1 MGCRQ
6 VTFLTNSNVDYSV
19 VDYTRVVPVATPT
32 STRRVNHNSFL
43 IRGYLHVLRRTRFFL
58 LDLARVQV
66 LPSAAT
72 SREEPRN
79 AVCNA
84 NGMCITF
91 SLSRQAENV
100 SPPGRTEEEHERA
113 SHF

>member
-1 MGCRQ
+1 MC
-6 VTFLTNSNVDYSV
+6 F
-19 VDYTRVVPVATPT
+19 AE
-32 STRRVNHNSFL
+32 
-43 IRGYLHVLRRTRFFL
+43 HVFL
-58 LDLARVQV
+58 LDLARVQL

-84 NGMCITF
+84 HGTCITF